1 MQAIDLVAVS
11 YLNTKPF
18 LEGLYTYFPQ
28 DAPTQGYQLNISLD
42 TPARCAQKL
51 EQGKAQIGLIPTAQ
65 IPFVNNATI
74 ISDFCIGA
82 TERVKTVCLYSK
94 QPLERI
100 KTIHLDYQSRTSAQL
115 LQLLAR
121 YHWRINPQFMPAP
134 AHFEQELD
142 NLDAFL
148 IIGDRTI
155 GLEAR
160 FEYVYDLAE
169 HWVDFSGLP
178 FVFAAWVSTGEL
190 SDNFLTYFNQ
200 SLAYGCSQREL
211 VADKWKHLYPDFDLK
226 HYYQKAI
233 SYELDAAKK
242 AGLKLFLELSA
253 NFQPQKNL
261 F

>member
-18 LEGLYTYFPQ
+18 LEGLYAYFPQ
-28 DAPTQGYQLNISLD
+28 ESRADNYQLNIHLD
-42 TPARCAQKL
+42 TPAICAQKL

-65 IPFVNNATI
+65 IPFVKNATI

-100 KTIHLDYQSRTSAQL
+100 KTIYLDYQSRTSAQL

-121 YHWRINPQFMPAP
+121 YYWKINPKFEPAP
-134 AHFEQELD
+134 PNFEQQLD
-142 NLDAFL
+142 NLDSFL

-155 GLEAR
+155 GLETR

-169 HWVDFSGLP
+169 HWIAFSGLP
-178 FVFAAWVSTGEL
+178 FVFAAWVSTSEL
-190 SDNFLTYFNQ
+190 SVDFLTYFNQ
-200 SLAYGCSQREL
+200 SLSYGCSQREA
-211 VADKWKHLYPDFDLK
+211 VADKWNHLYPDFDLK

-233 SYELDAAKK
+233 SYELDGAKK

-253 NFQPQKNL
+253 NFHPQKNL